1 MIASTAVDEIIEFI
15 AGENPKRV
23 LEFKASQA
31 TRKKVFSL
39 IEKSKA
45 GQLSEEEQSELDHYL
60 MLEHLLRL
68 AKIKAYQILHQ

>member
-31 TRKKVFSL
+31 TRKRVFSL
-39 IEKSKA
+39 IAKSKA

>member
-23 LEFKASQA
+23 LEFKASEA
-31 TRKKVFSL
+31 TRSRVFSL
-39 IEKSKA
+39 IEKSKT
-45 GQLSEEEQSELDHYL
+45 GQLSEEEQSELNHYL

-68 AKIKAYQILHQ
+68 AKIKAYQILQQ

>member
-31 TRKKVFSL
+31 TRKRVFSL